1 MHTDKL
7 IRSALLPG
15 IFYPADPEQLKSEVR
30 MLAMQ
35 TEQMPHSGCAIISPH
50 GSFRY
55 SGLLAAKAW
64 GSLVGANP
72 SIIILAGPAHLPY
85 EEGVFLPESS
95 QFDIP
100 GAVLNVDVSFAE
112 YLLARIPDLKKNDLV
127 HLEEHSIEMQ
137 LPFAEHFFPGV
148 PILPFIVSGRD
159 EKTVATVEQLF
170 EEIRVCVENQGVL
183 ILSSDLAVS
192 NTPEECDKLSNEF
205 IAALSCGSTASFSAH
220 DVSLHSFCG
229 EPAIRA
235 FRHAYPESKSRLLAY
250 ANSAPFREGSD
261 ELVVGYGAISFSR

>member
-1 MHTDKL
+1 MHMNKL
-7 IRSALLPG
+7 VRSALLPG

-30 MLAMQ
+30 MLTKNA
-35 TEQMPHSGCAIISPH
+35 EQMSHGECAILSPH

-55 SGLLAAKAW
+55 SGLVAAKAW
-64 GSLVGANP
+64 SSLRGTSP
-72 SIIILAGPAHLPY
+72 SIIVIAGPAHLPY

-100 GAVLNVDVSFAE
+100 GASFNVDVSFAE
-112 YLLARIPDLKKNDLV
+112 YLLARIPQLKKSDLV

-159 EKTVATVEQLF
+159 EKTVAIAKMLF
-170 EEIRVCVENQGVL
+170 EEIRVCTDNQAIL
-183 ILSSDLAVS
+183 ILSSDLAVT
-192 NTPEECDKLSNEF
+192 NTPEECDTLSNEF
-205 IAALSCGSTASFSAH
+205 INALLSHNTASFSEHAP
-220 DVSLHSFCG
+220 SRHSFCG
-229 EPAIRA
+229 EPVIRA
-235 FRHAYPESKSRLLAY
+235 FRQAYPELKPRLLAY
-250 ANSAPFREGSD
+250 ANSAPFREGND

>member
-7 IRSALLPG
+7 IRSALLAG
-15 IFYPADPEQLKSEVR
+15 IFYPAEPEQLKSEVR

-35 TEQMPHSGCAIISPH
+35 TGQMAHSGCAIISPH

-55 SGLLAAKAW
+55 SGPLAAKAW
-64 GSLVGANP
+64 SSLVGANP

-95 QFDIP
+95 QFAIP
-100 GAVLNVDVSFAE
+100 GAVLNVDVNFAE
-112 YLLARIPDLKKNDLV
+112 YLLGRIPELKKNDLV

-148 PILPFIVSGRD
+148 PILPIIISGRD
-159 EKTVATVEQLF
+159 EKTVATAEQLF
-170 EEIRVCVENQGVL
+170 EEMKVCVENQGVFV
-183 ILSSDLAVS
+183 LSSDLAVS
-192 NTPEECDKLSNEF
+192 NTPEECDRLSNEF
-205 IAALSCGSTASFSAH
+205 IAALSSGNTASFSVH
-220 DVSLHSFCG
+220 DVSRHSFCG

-235 FRHAYPESKSRLLAY
+235 FIHVYSESKSRLLAY
-250 ANSAPFREGSD
+250 ANSAPFREGTD
-261 ELVVGYGAISFSR
+261 EPVVGYGAISFSR